1 MIQTHFRMKHLVA
14 LILSAG
20 IVLASFD
27 SISYAAK
34 SVREI
39 EKDMSDLQ
47 KEINALDSELVS
59 LLTEID
65 VLETDIANCE
75 AELEDLAVEL
85 AAAQESEEKQYQ
97 AMKLRMKYMYE
108 RGEQSLLT
116 ILLESGSLSDFIN
129 RVEYAN
135 SVYEYDRNL
144 LETFRATQIEIE
156 NMQSEIETQKASL
169 ESQKASLAAKRTS
182 LDSMIA
188 AKENQ
193 MDDFAVQLEK
203 AKEEAR
209 RKAAEEAA
217 RKAAE
222 EARRN
227 AAMVTPSSGS
237 SEFNED
243 NTDTGVVDANPSPVT
258 NVSGSSVV
266 AYAQQFVGNP
276 YVWGGNSLTEGCD
289 CSGFVVEVYKHFG
302 INLSGS
308 RNSGALRSVGQAVS
322 YNNIQ
327 AGDIVCYSGHVGI
340 YAGGG
345 VIVEAQSTRAG
356 ITANRSVTCR
366 KILAIR
372 RVV

>member
-1 MIQTHFRMKHLVA
+1 MK
-14 LILSAG
+14 LIRIKIKRLLSALAVG
-20 IVLASFD
+20 MILLTSSESIVYS
-27 SISYAAK
+27 AK

-39 EKDMSDLQ
+39 ENEMSSLQ
-47 KEINALDSELVS
+47 NEIDALDAELVN

-65 VLETDIANCE
+65 GLERSIADCE
-75 AELEDLAVEL
+75 AQLEDLSIEL
-85 AAAQESEEKQYQ
+85 AAAQESEERQYQ

-108 RGEQSLLT
+108 RGDQSILT

-144 LETFRATQIEIE
+144 LETFRATQVEIE
-156 NMQSEIETQKASL
+156 GMQSEIETQKASL
-169 ESQKASLAAKRTS
+169 ESQQASLAAKRTS
-182 LDSMIA
+182 LDSMIT
-188 AKENQ
+188 AKESQ
-193 MDDFAVQLEK
+193 MDDFSVQLEK
-203 AKEEAR
+203 AKEEAA

-222 EARRN
+222 EAARN
-227 AAMVTPSSGS
+227 AAMVTPSGS
-237 SEFNED
+237 SSSGAD
-243 NTDTGVVDANPSPVT
+243 NTDTGVVDANPAPVT
-258 NVSGSSVV
+258 GVSGSSVV

-327 AGDIVCYSGHVGI
+327 PGDIVCYSGHVGI